1 METISVSKKNH
12 LRLALLVV
20 CGVIGSKVS
29 AQNLFSN
36 PGFELGTAQT
46 SSEPTFLGGVQDTFP
61 VNGWGLSSWTV
72 AAGSNGFPEQWVQN
86 YAQAGTKSV
95 YLSSSS
101 NVDASNAC
109 LQYTGT
115 LNLTIGSSYTVSA
128 YVANAGSR
136 SGDAAGNGANGD
148 PATGTLFSGSQPGTS
163 ANLVAGKFLFEVIN
177 GVSLTSSATIPAN
190 SSWNNQSAANSVSWS
205 LVSYT
210 FTAQVANPTI
220 YLTSTSPDGTG
231 TLWSNLLVD
240 SPSLT
245 AAVPESET
253 WAAGAFAA
261 SAVVWTG
268 WRRRRNS
275 ATPAPKD

>member
-1 METISVSKKNH
+1 MAV
-12 LRLALLVV
+12 RLTGLLI
-20 CGVIGSKVS
+20 GVLPAC

-46 SSEPTFLGGVQDTFP
+46 SSEPSFLGAIQDTFP

-72 AAGSNGFPEQWVQN
+72 AAGSNGFPEIWAQN
-86 YAQAGTKSV
+86 YAQAGSKSV

-101 NVDASNAC
+101 NVDVSNAC

-115 LNLTIGSSYTVSA
+115 LNLTIGSQYTISA

-136 SGDAAGNGANGD
+136 SGGAAGNGANAD

-163 ANLVAGKFLFEVIN
+163 ANLIAGKFLFEIVN
-177 GVSLTSSATIPAN
+177 GTQVQSASTIPAN
-190 SSWNNQSAANSVSWS
+190 SSWNNQSGANSVSWN

-220 YLTSTSPDGTG
+220 YLTATSPDSTG
-231 TLWSNLLVD
+231 NLWSNLLVD

-245 AAVPESET
+245 AAVPEPGT
-253 WAAGAFAA
+253 WAAGAGVFAA
-261 SAVVWTG
+261 VGWTA
-268 WRRRRNS
+268 WSRRRSVS
-275 ATPAPKD
+275 APSAKS